1 MFRVFGRKQISK
13 ASELINCSQLPLSY
27 YSSLRNPQ
35 LTSAFKLFSR
45 QNLMFKLTQR
55 GFNTKANKEYN
66 FDAELSKR
74 LEMNDMTLKYQ
85 GNNLRSLKL
94 QSYYD

>member
-1 MFRVFGRKQISK
+1 
-13 ASELINCSQLPLSY
+13 
-27 YSSLRNPQ
+27 
-35 LTSAFKLFSR
+35 
-45 QNLMFKLTQR
+45 MFKLTQR